1 MPSPRPHIRN
11 RFVLIGDIV
20 LIIVSVLGSFA
31 LRLDVEELPFYF
43 PAVVLMSAVALAI
56 KIPVYYFFGLY
67 RRLWI
72 YASTGELRLIT
83 VAVTSASVLVSG
95 VMLLLISA
103 GRVLPGMPRSALGID
118 WLLSLVLIGGSRF
131 ALRILAEQSMVSRAN
146 GKGKR
151 ALIIG
156 AGDAGALVVRELQ
169 KTSQLN
175 LVPVGFLDDD
185 SAKQKHAIHGVTVI
199 GAVSDLASAIDL
211 HRVDE
216 VIIAIPSAPGGL
228 VRMVND
234 VCRLKGITSRTMPGM
249 YELIGG
255 KVSVNRLRE
264 VDITDLLRREPVR
277 VNDEAVGAALADK
290 RVLVTG
296 AGGSIGRE
304 LCRQIARRN
313 PFELVLLGHG
323 ENSIFEILL
332 ELRED
337 YPNLLLSPVIADI
350 RNEERLSQ
358 VFQQHEPHVVFHA
371 AAHKHVPLMEVN
383 IVEAVT
389 NNVIGTRNVTQVA
402 LAHDVER
409 FVLIS
414 TDKAVR
420 PSSIYGAT
428 KRLAE
433 MIVLDASK
441 QVDTYTSIQADKANT
456 QYEVRSPALSRRAEP
471 VEAEVEGTHNAFT
484 VVRFG
489 NVLGSRGSIIPIFKN
504 QIANGGPVTITHP
517 DMYRF
522 FMTIPEAVYLV
533 LQAASIETG
542 GETFVLNMGEP
553 VRILDL
559 AEDLIRL
566 SGLEPHRDIEI
577 SYTGI
582 RAGEKLTEELWDEGT
597 PLVKT
602 LHPDIFQ
609 LDNDASLPSPNLIQ
623 AIDSLT
629 RLCHSADTDAI
640 ITLLDELI
648 PGSSIR
654 ESPKADI
661 TSII

>member
-1 MPSPRPHIRN
+1 MTSRPHIRN
-11 RFVLIGDIV
+11 RFVLIGDIA
-20 LIIVSVLGSFA
+20 LTIVSVLGSFA
-31 LRLDVEELPFYF
+31 LRLDVGQLPFYF
-43 PAVVLMSAVALAI
+43 PAVVLMIIIAVAI
-56 KIPVYYFFGLY
+56 KIPTYFFFGLY

-83 VAVTSASVLVSG
+83 IAVTTASVLTSG
-95 VMLLLISA
+95 IMAILIVT
-103 GRVLPGMPRSALGID
+103 GNVLPGMPRSALGID

-131 ALRILAEQSMVSRAN
+131 ALRLLAEQSMVSGAN

-169 KTSQLN
+169 KSSQLN
-175 LVPVGFLDDD
+175 LTPVGFLDDD
-185 SAKQKHAIHGVTVI
+185 PSKQKHSIHGVTVI
-199 GAVSDLASAIDL
+199 GVVADLLSVIELHHIDQ
-211 HRVDE
+211 
-216 VIIAIPSAPGGL
+216 VIIAIPSAPGRL
-228 VRMVND
+228 VRLVNNI
-234 VCRLKGITSRTMPGM
+234 CRMKGITSRTMPGI

-264 VDITDLLRREPVR
+264 VEITDLLRREHVH
-277 VNDEAVGAALADK
+277 VNDEAVGAALEGK

-313 PFELVLLGHG
+313 PSQLVLLGHG

-332 ELRED
+332 ELRQD
-337 YPNLLLSPVIADI
+337 YPNHIFAPVIADV
-350 RNEERLSQ
+350 RNSERLAS
-358 VFQQHEPHVVFHA
+358 VFEQHQPQIVFHT
-371 AAHKHVPLMEVN
+371 AAHKHVPLMEAN

-389 NNVIGTRNVTQVA
+389 NNIMGTRNVVQAA
-402 LAHDVER
+402 LDASVER
-409 FVLIS
+409 FVIIS

-420 PSSIYGAT
+420 PASIYGAT

-433 MIVLDASK
+433 MIVLEAAHNSK
-441 QVDTYTSIQADKANT
+441 
-456 QYEVRSPALSRRAEP
+456 RP
-471 VEAEVEGTHNAFT
+471 FT

-489 NVLGSRGSIIPIFKN
+489 NVLGSRGSIIPIFKQ

-533 LQAASIETG
+533 LQAASLESG
-542 GETFVLNMGEP
+542 GETFVLNMGQP
-553 VRILDL
+553 IRVLDL

-582 RAGEKLTEELWDEGT
+582 RPGEKLTEELWDEGT
-597 PLVKT
+597 PLSKT
-602 LHPDIFQ
+602 LHPDIFH
-609 LDNDASLPSPNLIQ
+609 LDVDASSPSLNLIH
-623 AIDSLT
+623 AIETLT
-629 RLCHSADTDAI
+629 ALCHSADPDAI
-640 ITLLDELI
+640 IELLDELI

-654 ESPKADI
+654 ESSHPDI

>member
-1 MPSPRPHIRN
+1 MSSPRPQIRN
-11 RFVLIGDIV
+11 RFVLIGDIA
-20 LIIVSVLGSFA
+20 LTIVSVLGSFA
-31 LRLDVEELPFYF
+31 LRLDVGQLPFYF
-43 PAVVLMSAVALAI
+43 PAVVLMTAIALVI
-56 KIPVYYFFGLY
+56 KIPVYFFFGLY

-83 VAVTSASVLVSG
+83 IAVTTASVLTSG
-95 VMLLLISA
+95 VMAILIVT
-103 GRVLPGMPRSALGID
+103 GNVLPGMPRSALGID
-118 WLLSLVLIGGSRF
+118 WLFSLVLIGGSRF
-131 ALRILAEQSMVSRAN
+131 ALRILAEQSMVSGAN

-169 KTSQLN
+169 KSSPLN
-175 LVPVGFLDDD
+175 LTPVGFLDDD
-185 SAKQKHAIHGVTVI
+185 PAKLKHTIHGVTVI
-199 GAVSDLASAIDL
+199 GVVDDLPSIIEL
-211 HRVDE
+211 HRIDQ
-216 VIIAIPSAPGGL
+216 VIIAIPSAPGKL
-228 VRMVND
+228 VRLVNN
-234 VCRLKGITSRTMPGM
+234 VCRIKGIPSRTMPGI

-264 VDITDLLRREPVR
+264 VEITDLLRREHVR
-277 VNDEAVGAALADK
+277 VNDEVVGAALEGK

-313 PFELVLLGHG
+313 PAQLVLLGHG
-323 ENSIFEILL
+323 ENSIFEVLL
-332 ELRED
+332 ELQQD
-337 YPNLLLSPVIADI
+337 YPHHIFSPVIADV
-350 RNEERLSQ
+350 RNAERLAS
-358 VFQQHEPHVVFHA
+358 VFQQHQPQIVFHA
-371 AAHKHVPLMEVN
+371 AAHKHVPLMEAN

-389 NNVIGTRNVTQVA
+389 NNIIGTGNVVQAA
-402 LAHDVER
+402 LDANVER
-409 FVLIS
+409 FVMIS

-420 PSSIYGAT
+420 PASIYGAT

-433 MIVLDASK
+433 MIVLDA
-441 QVDTYTSIQADKANT
+441 ARKAN
-456 QYEVRSPALSRRAEP
+456 RA
-471 VEAEVEGTHNAFT
+471 FS

-489 NVLGSRGSIIPIFKN
+489 NVLGSRGSIIPIFKG

-533 LQAASIETG
+533 LQAASMENG
-542 GETFVLNMGEP
+542 GETFVLNMGQP

-577 SYTGI
+577 AYTGI
-582 RAGEKLTEELWDEGT
+582 RPGEKLTEELWDDGT
-597 PLVKT
+597 PLVQT
-602 LHPDIFQ
+602 LHPDIFR
-609 LDNDASLPSPNLIQ
+609 LDADDPHAGLNLLQ
-623 AIDSLT
+623 TIDSLST
-629 RLCHSADTDAI
+629 LSHAARPDAI
-640 ITLLDELI
+640 IELLDELI

-654 ESPKADI
+654 ETQHPDI

>member
-1 MPSPRPHIRN
+1 MSRPRSHVRN
-11 RFVLIGDIV
+11 RFVLFGDIA
-20 LIIVSVLGSFA
+20 LIIISVLGSFA
-31 LRLDVEELPFYF
+31 LRLDVGELPFYF
-43 PAVVLMSAVALAI
+43 PAAMLMCVVALAI
-56 KIPVYYFFGLY
+56 KIPTYFSFGLY

-83 VAVTSASVLVSG
+83 VAVTTASVLTSG
-95 VMLLLISA
+95 VMA
-103 GRVLPGMPRSALGID
+103 VLYVTGNVYPGMPRSALGID

-131 ALRILAEQSMVSRAN
+131 ALRILAEQSTTSRTN
-146 GKGKR
+146 GKTKR
-151 ALIIG
+151 AIIIG

-169 KTSQLN
+169 KSSQLN
-175 LVPVGFLDDD
+175 LIPVGFLDDD
-185 SAKQKHAIHGVTVI
+185 SAKQKHSIHGVTVI
-199 GAVSDLASAIDL
+199 GRVKDLANAIDQ
-211 HRVDE
+211 HNIEE
-216 VIIAIPSAPGGL
+216 VIIAIPSAPGQL

-234 VCRLKGITSRTMPGM
+234 VCRLKGIPSRTMPGI

-255 KVSVNRLRE
+255 RVNVSRLRE
-264 VDITDLLRREPVR
+264 VDITDLLRREPIR
-277 VNDEAVGAALADK
+277 VNDDAVGAALEGK

-296 AGGSIGRE
+296 AGGSIGSE
-304 LCRQIARRN
+304 LCRQIVRRN
-313 PFELVLLGHG
+313 PAELVLLGHG

-332 ELRED
+332 ELQND
-337 YPNLLLSPVIADI
+337 YPDLAIYPVIADI
-350 RNEERLSQ
+350 RNQERLVPIFAQ
-358 VFQQHEPHVVFHA
+358 YQPQIVFHT
-371 AAHKHVPLMEVN
+371 AAHKHVPLMEAN

-389 NNVIGTRNVTQVA
+389 NNILGTHNLTQVSIT
-402 LAHDVER
+402 HNVER

-433 MIVLDASK
+433 MIVIHTAS
-441 QVDTYTSIQADKANT
+441 VT
-456 QYEVRSPALSRRAEP
+456 Q
-471 VEAEVEGTHNAFT
+471 HAFT

-489 NVLGSRGSIIPIFKN
+489 NVLGSRGSIIPKFKN

-533 LQAASIETG
+533 LQAASMEQG

-566 SGLEPHRDIEI
+566 SGLEPHRDIAI
-577 SYTGI
+577 AYTGI
-582 RAGEKLTEELWDEGT
+582 RPGEKLTEELWDEDT
-597 PLVKT
+597 PLKPT
-602 LHPDIFQ
+602 LHPDISR
-609 LDNDASLPSPNLIQ
+609 LDNDASSLSPNLIQ
-623 AIDSLT
+623 TIEHFS
-629 RLCHSADTDAI
+629 RLSHSNDTEAI
-640 ITLLDELI
+640 IKLLDELV

-654 ESPKADI
+654 ETPQPDI
-661 TSII
+661 TSMI

>member
-1 MPSPRPHIRN
+1 MTSHRPQIRN
-11 RFVLIGDIV
+11 RFVFIGDIA

-31 LRLDVEELPFYF
+31 LRLDVGQLPFYF
-43 PAVVLMSAVALAI
+43 PAVALMCAVALLI
-56 KIPVYYFFGLY
+56 KIPVYYLFGLY
-67 RRLWI
+67 RRLWM

-83 VAVTSASVLVSG
+83 VAVTTASVLTSG
-95 VMLLLISA
+95 VMAVLIVT
-103 GRVLPGMPRSALGID
+103 GRVLPGMPRTALGID
-118 WLLSLVLIGGSRF
+118 WLLSLILIGGSRF
-131 ALRILAEQSMVSRAN
+131 ALRLLYEQSTMSHPL
-146 GKGKR
+146 GKEKR

-169 KTSQLN
+169 KSPQLN
-175 LVPVGFLDDD
+175 LTPFGLLDDD
-185 SAKQKHAIHGVTVI
+185 PAKQNRSVYGVNVI
-199 GAVSDLASAIDL
+199 GVVSDLAAIIDL
-211 HRVDE
+211 HQINE
-216 VIIAIPSAPGGL
+216 VVIAIPSAPGRL

-234 VCRLKGITSRTMPGM
+234 VCRLKGIPSRTVPGI

-277 VNDEAVGAALADK
+277 VNDEAVGAALAGK

-313 PFELVLLGHG
+313 PAELVLLGHG

-332 ELRED
+332 ELRQD
-337 YPNLLLSPVIADI
+337 YPDLPLVPIIADV
-350 RNEERLSQ
+350 RNPERLDSVFKAQQPQ
-358 VFQQHEPHVVFHA
+358 VLFHA
-371 AAHKHVPLMEVN
+371 AAHKHVPLMEAN
-383 IVEAVT
+383 IVEAIT
-389 NNVIGTRNVTQVA
+389 NNVLGTRNVVQAA
-402 LAHDVER
+402 LDYRIER

-420 PSSIYGAT
+420 PASIYGAT

-433 MIVLDASK
+433 MIVLNAARES
-441 QVDTYTSIQADKANT
+441 Q
-456 QYEVRSPALSRRAEP
+456 RAY
-471 VEAEVEGTHNAFT
+471 T

-489 NVLGSRGSIIPIFKN
+489 NVLGSRGSIIPIFKQ
-504 QIANGGPVTITHP
+504 QIATGGPVTITHP
-517 DMYRF
+517 DMFRF

-533 LQAASIETG
+533 LQAASMENG

-566 SGLEPHRDIEI
+566 SGLEPYREIDI

-582 RAGEKLTEELWDEGT
+582 RPGEKLTEELWEQGT
-597 PLVKT
+597 PLMQT
-602 LHPDIFQ
+602 LHPDIFR
-609 LDNDASLPSPNLIQ
+609 LDADASLPSLNLTQ
-623 AIDSLT
+623 AIESLS
-629 RLCHSADTDAI
+629 RLSHSADTGGIAK
-640 ITLLDELI
+640 LLDELI
-648 PGSSIR
+648 PGSTIR
-654 ESPKADI
+654 ETPQLDI

>member
-1 MPSPRPHIRN
+1 MKSRQHVRN
-11 RFVLIGDIV
+11 RFVFIGDIA

-31 LRLDVEELPFYF
+31 LRLDVGELPYYF
-43 PAVVLMSAVALAI
+43 PAVVLMCGVALVI

-67 RRLWI
+67 RRLWM

-83 VAVTSASVLVSG
+83 VAVTTASVLTSG
-95 VMLLLISA
+95 VMAVLIVT
-103 GRVLPGMPRSALGID
+103 GRVLPGMPRTALGID
-118 WLLSLVLIGGSRF
+118 WLLSLILIGGSRF
-131 ALRILAEQSMVSRAN
+131 ALRILSEQTIASRPSGN
-146 GKGKR
+146 GKR

-169 KTSQLN
+169 KSSQLN
-175 LVPVGFLDDD
+175 LTPIGFLDDD
-185 SAKQKHAIHGVTVI
+185 PAKQKHSIYGVTVI
-199 GAVSDLASAIDL
+199 GTVSDLASIIDL
-211 HRVDE
+211 HRVNE
-216 VIIAIPSAPGGL
+216 VVIAIPSAPGRL

-234 VCRLKGITSRTMPGM
+234 ICRLKGIPSRTVPGI

-277 VNDEAVGAALADK
+277 VNDDAVGATLKGK

-313 PFELVLLGHG
+313 PAALILLGHG

-332 ELRED
+332 ELRHD
-337 YPNLLLSPVIADI
+337 YPNLLIPPVIADV
-350 RNEERLSQ
+350 RNPERLDC
-358 VFQQHEPHVVFHA
+358 VFKEHQPQVVFHA
-371 AAHKHVPLMEVN
+371 AAHKHVPLMETNV
-383 IVEAVT
+383 VEAVT
-389 NNVIGTRNVTQVA
+389 NNVIGTRNVVNAA
-402 LAHDVER
+402 LAHHIER

-433 MIVLDASK
+433 MIVLTTAHAS
-441 QVDTYTSIQADKANT
+441 Q
-456 QYEVRSPALSRRAEP
+456 R
-471 VEAEVEGTHNAFT
+471 AFT

-489 NVLGSRGSIIPIFKN
+489 NVLGSRGSIIPIFKQ

-517 DMYRF
+517 DMFRF

-533 LQAASIETG
+533 LQAASMEKG

-566 SGLEPHRDIEI
+566 SGLEPYRDIDI
-577 SYTGI
+577 SFTGI
-582 RAGEKLTEELWDEGT
+582 RPGEKLTEELWDEGT

-602 LHPDIFQ
+602 LHPDIFR
-609 LDNDASLPSPNLIQ
+609 LDADASLSSPNLTQ
-623 AIDSLT
+623 AIDSLSA
-629 RLCHSADTDAI
+629 LSYSADTDAI
-640 ITLLDELI
+640 TGLLDELI
-648 PGSSIR
+648 PGSTIR
-654 ESPKADI
+654 ETPQLDI
-661 TSII
+661 TSVI

>member
-1 MPSPRPHIRN
+1 MPRPRNHIRN
-11 RFVLIGDIV
+11 RFVLIGDIA

-43 PAVVLMSAVALAI
+43 PAVLLMTAVALTI

-72 YASTGELRLIT
+72 YASTNELRLIT

-95 VMLLLISA
+95 VLLLLISA

-131 ALRILAEQSMVSRAN
+131 ALRILAEQSMTARVLIE
-146 GKGKR
+146 GKARR

-156 AGDAGALVVRELQ
+156 AGDAGALVARELQ
-169 KTSQLN
+169 KSSPLN

-185 SAKQKHAIHGVTVI
+185 PAKQKHSIHGVTVI
-199 GAVSDLASAIDL
+199 GAVNDLSSMLDL
-211 HRVDE
+211 HRVDD
-216 VIIAIPSAPGGL
+216 VIIAIPSAPGQL
-228 VRMVND
+228 VRSIND
-234 VCRLKGITSRTMPGM
+234 VCRARGVTSRTMPGI

-255 KVSVNRLRE
+255 RVSVNRLRE

-277 VNDEAVGAALADK
+277 VNDEAVGAALEGK

-313 PFELVLLGHG
+313 PAQLVLLGHG
-323 ENSIFEILL
+323 ENSVFEIFL
-332 ELRED
+332 ELNQE
-337 YPNLLLSPVIADI
+337 YPNLSLLPVIADI
-350 RNEERLSQ
+350 RNADRLGQIFQEHQPQ
-358 VFQQHEPHVVFHA
+358 VIFHA

-389 NNVIGTRNVTQVA
+389 NNVIGTHHVA
-402 LAHDVER
+402 QAALNQNVER

-433 MIVLDASK
+433 MIVLDAAH
-441 QVDTYTSIQADKANT
+441 QAN
-456 QYEVRSPALSRRAEP
+456 R
-471 VEAEVEGTHNAFT
+471 AFT

-517 DMYRF
+517 DMFRY

-533 LQAASIETG
+533 LQAASMETG

-577 SYTGI
+577 MFTGI
-582 RAGEKLTEELWDEGT
+582 RPGEKLTEELWDEGT
-597 PLVKT
+597 PLTKT
-602 LHPDIFQ
+602 LHPDIFR
-609 LDNDASLPSPNLIQ
+609 LEADASSLDIDMPQ
-623 AIDSLT
+623 ALE
-629 RLCHSADTDAI
+629 RLSALSRSADTDAI
-640 ITLLDELI
+640 IALLDDLI
-648 PGSSIR
+648 PGSTIR
-654 ESPKADI
+654 EAPKADI

>member
-1 MPSPRPHIRN
+1 MRPRSHVRN
-11 RFVLIGDIV
+11 RFVLVGDIA
-20 LIIVSVLGSFA
+20 LIIISVLGSFA
-31 LRLDVEELPFYF
+31 LRLDVGELPFYF
-43 PAVVLMSAVALAI
+43 PAALLMCAVALAI
-56 KIPVYYFFGLY
+56 KIPTYFFFGLY

-83 VAVTSASVLVSG
+83 AAVTTASVLTSG

-103 GRVLPGMPRSALGID
+103 GLVLPGMPRSALGID
-118 WLLSLVLIGGSRF
+118 WLLSLILIGGSRF
-131 ALRILAEQSMVSRAN
+131 ALRILAEQTPASRLN
-146 GKGKR
+146 GKTKR
-151 ALIIG
+151 TIIIG

-169 KTSQLN
+169 RSSQLN

-185 SAKQKHAIHGVTVI
+185 LAKQKHSIHGVTVI
-199 GAVSDLASAIDL
+199 GRVNDLETAVDQQDI
-211 HRVDE
+211 DE
-216 VIIAIPSAPGGL
+216 VIIAIPSAPGQL

-234 VCRLKGITSRTMPGM
+234 VCRLKGIPSRTMPGI

-255 KVSVNRLRE
+255 KVNVSRLRE

-277 VNDEAVGAALADK
+277 VNDEAVGAALVGK

-313 PFELVLLGHG
+313 PSELVLLGHG

-332 ELRED
+332 ELEYD
-337 YPNLLLSPVIADI
+337 YPDLTLHPVIADI
-350 RNEERLSQ
+350 RNHERLAQ
-358 VFQQHEPHVVFHA
+358 IFKQHQPQIVFHA
-371 AAHKHVPLMEVN
+371 AAHKHVPLMEINVA
-383 IVEAVT
+383 EAVT
-389 NNVIGTRNVTQVA
+389 NNVIGTSNVVQAA
-402 LAHDVER
+402 LAHDTER

-420 PSSIYGAT
+420 PSSVYGAT
-428 KRLAE
+428 KHLAE
-433 MIVLDASK
+433 MIVLDAAHRP
-441 QVDTYTSIQADKANT
+441 V
-456 QYEVRSPALSRRAEP
+456 LS
-471 VEAEVEGTHNAFT
+471 EVEGTRRAFT

-489 NVLGSRGSIIPIFKN
+489 NVLGSRGSIIPKFKN

-533 LQAASIETG
+533 LQAASMEQG

-566 SGLEPHRDIEI
+566 SGLEPHRDVEI
-577 SYTGI
+577 AYTGI
-582 RAGEKLTEELWDEGT
+582 RPGEKLTEELWDEGT
-597 PLVKT
+597 PLVPT
-602 LHPDIFQ
+602 LHPDISR
-609 LDNDASLPSPNLIQ
+609 LDTDASSSSLNLPQ
-623 AIDSLT
+623 AIDSLS
-629 RLCHSADTDAI
+629 RLSHSDDTEAI
-640 ITLLDELI
+640 IKLLDELI
-648 PGSSIR
+648 PNSTICQSA
-654 ESPKADI
+654 ESGVKSQTSLLTFDI
-661 TSII
+661 

>member
-1 MPSPRPHIRN
+1 MSSPRPQIRN
-11 RFVLIGDIV
+11 RFVLIGDIA
-20 LIIVSVLGSFA
+20 LTIVSVLGSFA
-31 LRLDVEELPFYF
+31 LRLDVGQLPFYF
-43 PAVVLMSAVALAI
+43 PAVVLMTAIALVV
-56 KIPVYYFFGLY
+56 KIPVYFFFGLY

-83 VAVTSASVLVSG
+83 IAVTTASVLTSG
-95 VMLLLISA
+95 VMAILIVT
-103 GRVLPGMPRSALGID
+103 GNVLPGMPRSALGID
-118 WLLSLVLIGGSRF
+118 WLFSLVLIGGSRF
-131 ALRILAEQSMVSRAN
+131 ALRILAEQSMVSGAN

-169 KTSQLN
+169 KSSPLN
-175 LVPVGFLDDD
+175 LTPVGFLDDD
-185 SAKQKHAIHGVTVI
+185 PAKLKHTIHGVTVI
-199 GAVSDLASAIDL
+199 GVVDDLPSIIEL
-211 HRVDE
+211 HRIDQ
-216 VIIAIPSAPGGL
+216 VIIAIPSAPGKL
-228 VRMVND
+228 VRLVNN
-234 VCRLKGITSRTMPGM
+234 VCRIKGIPSRTMPGI

-264 VDITDLLRREPVR
+264 VEITDLLRREHVR
-277 VNDEAVGAALADK
+277 VNDEVVGAALEGK

-313 PFELVLLGHG
+313 PAQLVLLGHG
-323 ENSIFEILL
+323 ENSIFEVLL
-332 ELRED
+332 ELQQD
-337 YPNLLLSPVIADI
+337 YPHHIFSPVIADV
-350 RNEERLSQ
+350 RNAERLAS
-358 VFQQHEPHVVFHA
+358 VFQQHQPQIVFHA
-371 AAHKHVPLMEVN
+371 AAHKHVPLMEAN

-389 NNVIGTRNVTQVA
+389 NNIIGTGNVVQAA
-402 LAHDVER
+402 LDANVER
-409 FVLIS
+409 FVMIS

-420 PSSIYGAT
+420 PASIYGAT

-433 MIVLDASK
+433 MIVLDA
-441 QVDTYTSIQADKANT
+441 ARKAN
-456 QYEVRSPALSRRAEP
+456 RA
-471 VEAEVEGTHNAFT
+471 FS

-489 NVLGSRGSIIPIFKN
+489 NVLGSRGSIIPIFKG

-533 LQAASIETG
+533 LQAASMENG
-542 GETFVLNMGEP
+542 GETFVLNMGQP

-577 SYTGI
+577 AYTGI
-582 RAGEKLTEELWDEGT
+582 RPGEKLTEELWDDGT
-597 PLVKT
+597 PLVQT
-602 LHPDIFQ
+602 LHPDIFR
-609 LDNDASLPSPNLIQ
+609 LDADDPHAGLNLLQ
-623 AIDSLT
+623 TIDSLST
-629 RLCHSADTDAI
+629 LSHAARPDAI
-640 ITLLDELI
+640 IELLDELI

-654 ESPKADI
+654 ETQHPDI

>member
-1 MPSPRPHIRN
+1 MAI
-11 RFVLIGDIV
+11 LIVTGN
-20 LIIVSVLGSFA
+20 
-31 LRLDVEELPFYF
+31 
-43 PAVVLMSAVALAI
+43 
-56 KIPVYYFFGLY
+56 VY
-67 RRLWI
+67 R
-72 YASTGELRLIT
+72 
-83 VAVTSASVLVSG
+83 
-95 VMLLLISA
+95 
-103 GRVLPGMPRSALGID
+103 GMPRSALGID

-131 ALRILAEQSMVSRAN
+131 ALRILAEQSMTSRTS
-146 GKGKR
+146 GKSKR
-151 ALIIG
+151 AIIIG

-169 KTSQLN
+169 KSSQLN
-175 LVPVGFLDDD
+175 LTPVGFLDDD
-185 SAKQKHAIHGVTVI
+185 PAKQKHAIYGVTVI
-199 GAVSDLASAIDL
+199 GTVSDLPTSIDL
-211 HRVDE
+211 HHVDE
-216 VIIAIPSAPGGL
+216 VIIAIPSAPGRL

-234 VCRLKGITSRTMPGM
+234 VCRVKGVVSRTMPGI

-255 KVSVNRLRE
+255 KVNVSRLRE

-277 VNDEAVGAALADK
+277 VNDEAVGATLEGR

-313 PFELVLLGHG
+313 PAELVLLGHG

-332 ELRED
+332 ELQQD

-350 RNEERLSQ
+350 RNSERLTQ
-358 VFQQHEPHVVFHA
+358 IFKQHQPQVVFHA
-371 AAHKHVPLMEVN
+371 AAHKHVPLMEANV
-383 IVEAVT
+383 VEAIT
-389 NNVIGTRNVTQVA
+389 NNVLGTRNAVQAA
-402 LAHDVER
+402 LDHDIER

-433 MIVLDASK
+433 MIVLDTARK
-441 QVDTYTSIQADKANT
+441 T
-456 QYEVRSPALSRRAEP
+456 QR
-471 VEAEVEGTHNAFT
+471 AFT

-489 NVLGSRGSIIPIFKN
+489 NVLGSRGSIIPIFKQ
-504 QIANGGPVTITHP
+504 QIANGGPVTVTHP

-533 LQAASIETG
+533 LQAASMENG

-566 SGLEPHRDIEI
+566 SGFEPQRDIEI

-582 RAGEKLTEELWDEGT
+582 RPGEKLTEELWDQGT
-597 PLVKT
+597 PLAKT
-602 LHPDIFQ
+602 LHPDIFR
-609 LDNDASLPSPNLIQ
+609 LENDASLPGLNLIQ
-623 AIDSLT
+623 AIDSLS
-629 RLCHSADTDAI
+629 RLSHSADAEAI
-640 ITLLDELI
+640 INLLDELI

-654 ESPKADI
+654 EASHLDI